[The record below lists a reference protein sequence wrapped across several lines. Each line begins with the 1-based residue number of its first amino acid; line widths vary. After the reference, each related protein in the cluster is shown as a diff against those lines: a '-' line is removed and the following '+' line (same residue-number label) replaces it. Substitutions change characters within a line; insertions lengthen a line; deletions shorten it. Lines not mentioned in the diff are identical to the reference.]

1 MSVLIEGMTMPANCQ
16 ECIAL
21 KIGDICFCGK
31 KVATEEWNGTNRPDW
46 CPLIECNECKDAVS
60 RKAVKELIQND
71 FPQRGNQEMAF

>member
-31 KVATEEWNGTNRPDW
+31 KLPQKNRMVQID
-46 CPLIECNECKDAVS
+46 LTGVHLMNVMNAKI
-60 RKAVKELIQND
+60 R
-71 FPQRGNQEMAF
+71 